1 MKYALITG
9 CSNGSIGSALAKAFT
24 KHPSIHI
31 FATSR
36 SFTSMTDLSSYPNI
50 ILLELDVTS
59 PMSISAALTEIKKTT
74 STIHFL
80 VNYAGLGYT
89 MPFLDCPIEDCQKI
103 FDINVWGAMR
113 IVQAFAP
120 LIIAGKGT
128 IVIAG
133 TTVEIMG
140 MPFQAAYCGSK
151 AALLVMGDTLRR
163 EMKPLGVRVLHIT
176 TGLVQ
181 SNW

>member
-1 MKYALITG
+1 
-9 CSNGSIGSALAKAFT
+9 
-24 KHPSIHI
+24 
-31 FATSR
+31 
-36 SFTSMTDLSSYPNI
+36 MTDLSSYPNI

-59 PMSISAALTEIKKTT
+59 PISISAALSAIKHTT

-80 VNYAGLGYT
+80 VNYAGLGYN
-89 MPFLDCPIEDCQKI
+89 MPYLDCPIEDCQKV
-103 FDINVWGAMR
+103 FDVNVWGVMR

-128 IVIAG
+128 VVIAG
-133 TTVEIMG
+133 TTVEILG
-140 MPFQAAYCGSK
+140 MPFQSTYCGSK

>member
-9 CSNGSIGSALAKAFT
+9 CSNGSIGSALAKAFA

-36 SFTSMTDLSSYPNI
+36 TFTRMADLSSYPNI
-50 ILLELDVTS
+50 TLLELDVTS
-59 PMSISAALTEIKKTT
+59 PKSISTALTTIQKTT
-74 STIHFL
+74 GTIHFL

-89 MPFLDCPIEDCQKI
+89 APFLDGPIEDCQRV
-103 FDINVWGAMR
+103 FDINVWGVMR

-120 LIIAGKGT
+120 LVIAGKGT
-128 IVIAG
+128 IVLAG
-133 TTVEIMG
+133 TTVELLG
-140 MPFQAAYCGSK
+140 MPFQSAYCGSK
-151 AALLVMGDTLRR
+151 AALFAMGDALRR
-163 EMKPLGVRVLHIT
+163 EMKPLGVRVLHVT

>member
-1 MKYALITG
+1 MG
-9 CSNGSIGSALAKAFT
+9 
-24 KHPSIHI
+24 
-31 FATSR
+31 
-36 SFTSMTDLSSYPNI
+36 DLSSYSNI
-50 ILLELDVTS
+50 TLLELDVTS
-59 PMSISAALTEIKKTT
+59 PMSISAALTAINKTT

-89 MPFLDCPIEDCQKI
+89 MPFLDSPIEGCQKI
-103 FDINVWGAMR
+103 FDVNVWGVMR

-128 IVIAG
+128 IVLAG
-133 TTVEIMG
+133 ITVEVLG

-151 AALLVMGDTLRR
+151 AALFVMCDTLRR